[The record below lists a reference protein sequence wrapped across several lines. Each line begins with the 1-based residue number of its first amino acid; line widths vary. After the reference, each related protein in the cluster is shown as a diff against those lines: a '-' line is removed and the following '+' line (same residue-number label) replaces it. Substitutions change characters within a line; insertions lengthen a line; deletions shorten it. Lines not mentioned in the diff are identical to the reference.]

1 MSDDE
6 TPVTA
11 TNLIKGYEK
20 GEAFKPG
27 EVKSSEKPD
36 ISEPV
41 AKNLIS
47 SFESG
52 KVYTKVGDV
61 ASEKPDIH
69 EPLAKNL
76 ISSFEK
82 GDVSKPTDIKHEKP
96 VSRPGATKNLQKVY
110 EGIDAESKADSMP
123 MSPSSVKASST
134 DEAKALTSPV
144 EDAAK
149 AAQAQAPVQ
158 QVDDAKES
166 KAKEPGEDTAKAAV
180 AKQQKDDTA
189 ETTPADA
196 SVDDVAKVAP
206 TTAPLKQDPTEAKQ
220 GEKETRKTALV
231 VFAHW
236 KRKASFNGALLDVTE
251 STLRDL
257 GYNVIV
263 SDLYAMGWN
272 PAVSFNDLGGK
283 SNKRKLLSSVCTC

>member
-123 MSPSSVKASST
+123 MSPSSVKAPST

-158 QVDDAKES
+158 QVDDVKES

-180 AKQQKDDTA
+180 AKQQKDDTV
-189 ETTPADA
+189 ETTPAEV

-206 TTAPLKQDPTEAKQ
+206 AAAPTTETKQ

-272 PAVSFNDLGGK
+272 PTVSFNDLGGK